1 MLDALIIA
9 PEITKGMKSLGSKAL
24 LNIKNSTSIL
34 DYQIQEL
41 KKLHKNINIFIATGF
56 ESDKI
61 KKITARYSNVNIIEN
76 KNYENSNQA
85 ECLAIF
91 SDLYDSERLLI
102 ISNGILFKNQAFDC
116 FSSNSSKIFVIDKQK
131 NNFTIGCNSE
141 GLLNYLFY
149 DLPVPWTEC
158 FLLNKQSLETIRH
171 ISKNYNIEHLYLF
184 EIINLMIEKYH
195 VQFDTKKILKKN
207 IMKINTLK
215 DIPKAKLF
223 I

>member
-24 LNIKNSTSIL
+24 LNIKNSVSIL

-61 KKITARYSNVNIIEN
+61 KKVATKYSNIEIIEN
-76 KNYENSNQA
+76 KNYEISNQA
-85 ECLAIF
+85 KCLSIF
-91 SDLYDSERLLI
+91 SSLYSSERLLI
-102 ISNGILFKNQAFDC
+102 ISNGILFKNQTFDC
-116 FSSNSSKIFVIDKQK
+116 FDNNHSKIFVIDKQK
-131 NNFTIGCNSE
+131 NNFTIGCNSGE
-141 GLLNYLFY
+141 QLNYLFY
-149 DLPVPWTEC
+149 DLPTPWTEC
-158 FLLNKQSLETIRH
+158 LLLNKQSIETVRD
-171 ISKNYNIEHLYLF
+171 ISENHNIDHLYLF
-184 EIINLMIEKYH
+184 EIINLMIEKH
-195 VQFDTKKILKKN
+195 HIRFDSIKIPKKN
-207 IMKINTLK
+207 IMKINTIK